1 MRWVFMPAPLLDSP
15 PMLPFSGMTK
25 VEEILAQLESR
36 GLRDTGP
43 RRAVV
48 EAVCARPGS
57 FTTQEIADELAAQGV
72 GRATVFRAIGTL
84 QELGYLSRLHVGEE
98 CHRYTLC
105 DPHHHHHLVCTSC
118 GQVYPLESCSVEA
131 EAEAAARRLGF
142 SVRGHHVDVF
152 GHCAACTDA

>member
-1 MRWVFMPAPLLDSP
+1 
-15 PMLPFSGMTK
+15 MTK
-25 VEEILAQLESR
+25 PEEILARLEGL
-36 GLRDTGP
+36 GLRQSAP

-48 EAVCARPGS
+48 EAVCAHEGS
-57 FTTQEIADELAAQGV
+57 FTTQEIADDLAEQGI
-72 GRATVFRAIGTL
+72 GRATVFRAIATL

-105 DPHHHHHLVCTSC
+105 EATHHHHLVCTSC
-118 GQVYPLESCSVEA
+118 GQVYPFESCSVEA

-152 GHCAACTDA
+152 GQCAACAGS